1 MVDTDYD
8 PRVRVPDPYPV
19 GPPGKVVTALVAWL
33 SLSSPDGRPEGEIS
47 RRWLALNLA
56 RTDDKA
62 ASGLLRRLCKPDS
75 KGKRWLAL
83 SKPSVG
89 LRANRYTLGRAAKP
103 NASDWADLGERL
115 FGYRGYLRHFL
126 RRGAIRH
133 RELNITGCAL
143 LGYLMVN
150 GPSTK
155 PEIYAGL
162 REFFGLPTIRKMLEK
177 TSGIGLVMLSG
188 GEYSL
193 VRNFEDALS
202 EYEHE
207 RELDL
212 FIAGKEAIHA
222 EDRAEYAKYVQ
233 SRTYLIDFKNS
244 LRSLPCTY
252 CGETPIRGSGTIEH
266 FPPRH
271 WGGSDRYSLLFPAC
285 ATCNMDDAPLIK
297 RTQPLETPFPS
308 ETLLDIPGDIPKFL
322 REFMYEEHDRY
333 AIDMASNSPEV
344 ARERIE
350 RIFPSWVAHRNQ
362 IAYTVDETLDD
373 NSLVGFIRMTSD
385 DPDFLFHCRN
395 VRRAV
400 DACKDSTT

>member
-1 MVDTDYD
+1 
-8 PRVRVPDPYPV
+8 
-19 GPPGKVVTALVAWL
+19 
-33 SLSSPDGRPEGEIS
+33 
-47 RRWLALNLA
+47 
-56 RTDDKA
+56 
-62 ASGLLRRLCKPDS
+62 
-75 KGKRWLAL
+75 L